1 MEYLIGLVAILAG
14 LFVYERSKR
23 KAAESLNV
31 NLETKEK
38 VQQEQAKMDK
48 VDAQLAVE
56 EAKRAEL
63 EADLQNQLNRKM
75 NETLAKFFNDK
86 LNSDKH

>member
-1 MEYLIGLVAILAG
+1 MEYLLGLVAILAG
-14 LFVYERSKR
+14 LFVYERGKR
-23 KAAESLNV
+23 KAAESLNT

-48 VDAQLAVE
+48 VDAQIAVE

-63 EADLQNQLNRKM
+63 EAELKEKLERQLNE
-75 NETLAKFFNDK
+75 NLAKFFNDR
-86 LNSDKH
+86 LNNDK

>member
-1 MEYLIGLVAILAG
+1 MEYLLGLVAVLAG

-23 KAAESLNV
+23 KAAESLNT
-31 NLETKEK
+31 NLESKEK

-48 VDAQLAVE
+48 VDAQIAVE

-63 EADLQNQLNRKM
+63 EAGLKEKLERQLNE
-75 NETLAKFFNDK
+75 NLAKFFNDR
-86 LNSDKH
+86 LNNDK

>member
-23 KAAESLNV
+23 EAAESLNN
-31 NLETKEK
+31 NLETKGK

-48 VDAQLAVE
+48 VDAKIAVE
-56 EAKRAEL
+56 ETKRAEL
-63 EADLQNQLNRKM
+63 GVELQRKLEEQT
-75 NETLAKFFNDK
+75 NENLTNFFNDR
-86 LNSDKH
+86 LNNDK

>member
-14 LFVYERSKR
+14 LFVYERGKR

-48 VDAQLAVE
+48 VDAQIAVE

-63 EADLQNQLNRKM
+63 EAELQRKLEGQI
-75 NETLAKFFNDK
+75 NENLAKFFNDR
-86 LNSDKH
+86 LNNDK

>member
-1 MEYLIGLVAILAG
+1 MEYLVGLIAILAG

-63 EADLQNQLNRKM
+63 DAELQRQLNGKI

-86 LNSDKH
+86 LNDGK

>member
-1 MEYLIGLVAILAG
+1 MEYLVGLIAVLAG
-14 LFVYERSKR
+14 LFVYERGKR
-23 KAAESLNV
+23 KAAESLNT

-48 VDAQLAVE
+48 VDAQLSVE

-63 EADLQNQLNRKM
+63 EAELQKQLNRPL
-75 NETLAKFFNDK
+75 NENRAKFFNDR
-86 LNSDKH
+86 LNNDK

>member
-1 MEYLIGLVAILAG
+1 MEYLLGLVAILAG

-23 KAAESLNV
+23 KAAESLNT
-31 NLETKEK
+31 NLESKEK

-48 VDAQLAVE
+48 VDAQIAVE

-63 EADLQNQLNRKM
+63 EAELQRKLEGQI
-75 NETLAKFFNDK
+75 NENLAKFFNDR
-86 LNSDKH
+86 LNNDK

>member
-1 MEYLIGLVAILAG
+1 MEYLVGLIAVLAG
-14 LFVYERSKR
+14 LFIYERGKR
-23 KAAESLNV
+23 KAAESLNT

-56 EAKRAEL
+56 ETKRAEL
-63 EADLQNQLNRKM
+63 EADLQNQLNRQM

-86 LNSDKH
+86 LNGDK